1 MDFKRTQAQYMEY
14 CRSRH
19 LRSRTMISY
28 EQTLVLFALW
38 MEQTHGVNQVE
49 AVREAHIRQYII
61 DLQSRGKYTF
71 CSTDGEKNHP
81 QSRRDYQQRISNIT
95 INNYLRNLHVFFA
108 WLVEME
114 YIPKSPMRRIRALP
128 EERKPREYLEDDE
141 VKRLLRRLDRGYFSE
156 YRDMLVILLILDSG
170 MRLGETLSIEM
181 SQLDL
186 HDHCVLLP
194 ADKTKGRKSR
204 TVYFSDKTA
213 RELRRWIQFKDR
225 YCESDYLFPVKQHGR
240 KVKISVFERNFRQYV
255 RRVGIT
261 KHITPHTLRNNFAK
275 RCLMAGMDIYTL
287 SRLLG
292 HSSVEVTEKAYL
304 DLTDR
309 DIKTKYRRFSPVE
322 GIYYGQDD

>member
-309 DIKTKYRRFSPVE
+309 DIKTKYRRCSPVE